1 MISLKHK
8 PNKFFLIFIGIVCFI
23 TLFYMFLRTGN
34 HNSQFSTLNSQLQ
47 YQSPVDYDMVLAGNF
62 GEPRPYHFHGGIDV
76 KTDNQEGKHIFS
88 VADGYVSRLTVNL
101 FGFGNAIYVSHPD
114 GHTSIY
120 CHLQRFAPQY
130 EALLQRTGPKDTL
143 SLVLPAAQFPVRA
156 GDLIA
161 ISGNTGH
168 STGPHLHLEIRD
180 TETWTLRDPLE
191 FLGHL
196 IADTVAPQAHSF
208 MAVPV
213 PGQGV
218 FNGGSSKQTFGLGQP
233 DVKVQSLKFNVQRTF
248 TAWGR
253 VGFALWADDY
263 CEKTYNHYGIRHT
276 QLLVDGREVFSS
288 DVDSIPI
295 SCQPEVNRWGD
306 YDHWRRT
313 RIWYM
318 KSFKEPGMRLPLLHT
333 DIHNG
338 YVIFNE
344 ERPYHLT
351 YILRDFQNNMSIYHF
366 TVLGV
371 PDRRVKPRASRH
383 NGSLDSYRPFDSY
396 RILDS
401 YRLWRQCLWPLY
413 TCRE

>member
-1 MISLKHK
+1 MKGI
-8 PNKFFLIFIGIVCFI
+8 IFI
-23 TLFYMFLRTGN
+23 FLLYLLSSCGED
-34 HNSQFSTLNSQLQ
+34 NSQFSILNSQLQ
-47 YQSPVDYDMVLAGNF
+47 YQSPVDYDIVLAGNF

-88 VADGYVSRLTVNL
+88 IADGYVSRLTVNL
-101 FGFGNAIYVSHPD
+101 YGFGNAIYVAHPD
-114 GHTSIY
+114 GHTSVY

-130 EALLQRTGPKDTL
+130 ERLLQRTGPKDTL
-143 SLVLPAAQFPVRA
+143 SMVFPSTQFPVRA

-168 STGPHLHLEIRD
+168 STGPHLHLEIHD
-180 TETWTLRDPLE
+180 TYTWVMRDPLE

-196 IADTVAPQAHSF
+196 VADTVAPQAHSF

-213 PGQGV
+213 AAEGV
-218 FNGGSSKQTFGLGQP
+218 FNGGSGKQTFGFGQP
-233 DVKVQSLKFNVQRTF
+233 DTKMQRSTFIVPRDF

-263 CEKTYNHYGIRHT
+263 SQNTYNHYGIRHT
-276 QLLVDGREVFSS
+276 QLLVDGREVFSA

-318 KSFKEPGMRLPLLHT
+318 KSYRERGMRLPVLHA
-333 DIHNG
+333 DLHDGI
-338 YVIFNE
+338 VLFNE

-351 YILRDFQNNMSIYHF
+351 YILRDYQNNTAVYSF
-366 TVLGV
+366 TVRGV
-371 PDRRVKPRASRH
+371 PDRRVKRDTARPYRL
-383 NGSLDSYRPFDSY
+383 LDD
-396 RILDS
+396 

-413 TCRE
+413 SVR